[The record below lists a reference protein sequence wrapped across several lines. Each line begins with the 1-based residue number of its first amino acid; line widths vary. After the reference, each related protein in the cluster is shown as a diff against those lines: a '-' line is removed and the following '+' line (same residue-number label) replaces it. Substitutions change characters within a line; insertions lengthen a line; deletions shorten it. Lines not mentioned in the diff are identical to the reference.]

1 MNIPSHSTFFVSFS
15 TNLMKDIF
23 FFIFFL
29 FFFHS
34 VLYSIYFHR
43 SFIFRIF
50 RLHVLRNKFINYLND
65 DNLKII
71 FLRKFS
77 PLSQDNESEKLSGKD
92 KLAPEPE
99 KVNLSSTDDNLS
111 SKDLQK
117 VNHFTDFIFSFRDR
131 LFSFFSTFPLF
142 LSLWD
147 SRFLFS
153 DAFLISTLC
162 LIIFKFLSFL
172 FLGHYPIIFIN
183 IFFLFFFALIAYK
196 YSLMIKFKT
205 LIVKY
210 IYCNFSLTAPI
221 TVCWFMEDE
230 EDDEMRA
237 IISYYPD
244 LFKHGEYFEKT
255 KLQLIVE
262 NFFYFLILLRLF
274 VLSERFFYLIARFFF
289 VYFLLFN
296 HYYTLVAI
304 IGIIGVLSRVQFYM
318 SDWNREEMRKTYDGM
333 VNEFHDEHMLD
344 NYDKNDP
351 IIIAPTWNNSKIM
364 YYITIRN
371 FVKYFTWARPFVI
384 WDYEKVDHLPIT
396 RDDIMKKW
404 NRFIIKPSNPFDFT
418 YYGFQQGLYYN
429 QIVGHPYKSVP
440 TLPYRNF
447 LFLSLLYIS
456 ILIGITYGILDED
469 IMNLV
474 TEIIIIPAKKVLS
487 QVRDNMRYK
496 YRPLSQEFPQS
507 SIYFSPSTVGNL
519 ALDIPRKLIYIVTKG
534 PLYSDKTSTGRAKDM
549 RNQLSH
555 PTTVGFL
562 PDGSIFTQAQGT
574 IKFKSSSQIY
584 PLEAFS
590 YNKNS
595 QTFYGISPH
604 AIIYN
609 PQHPEYAALRNHIY
623 EKSTDWED
631 QTHALMLTEGKIGV
645 KGIYVPGELE
655 LQFAN
660 IAEDFINSS
669 PAASLP
675 IEIREKF
682 HAVLRGEMHELPGLK
697 ALCENLGGNHNAP
710 LNMKKSC
717 NKLLKLLKEMNFNNN
732 SIIND
737 TLSQEGLSSF
747 TFNDISPLSTSTNEI
762 TLVDK
767 KGISG
772 GKVKGFIATEQA
784 FIKYDSGEPI
794 PLISCTEKGEVK
806 NEIII
811 KRNDHE
817 YKVEKERVKTINL
830 GVRGIKVPGAES
842 IERNGSQKETPK
854 IAKKEEIE

>member
-1 MNIPSHSTFFVSFS
+1 
-15 TNLMKDIF
+15 MKDIL

-43 SFIFRIF
+43 SFIFRNF
-50 RLHVLRNKFINYLND
+50 RLHVIRNKFINYLND
-65 DNLKII
+65 DNFKLI
-71 FLRKFS
+71 FLRRYS
-77 PLSQDNESEKLSGKD
+77 PLTQDNEQEKRIEKEKLSDPDTANVDGR
-92 KLAPEPE
+92 ENVNV
-99 KVNLSSTDDNLS
+99 KVS
-111 SKDLQK
+111 
-117 VNHFTDFIFSFRDR
+117 FFFSFFAFRDR

-153 DAFLISTLC
+153 DAFLISTLG

-183 IFFLFFFALIAYK
+183 IFFLFFFALVAYK

-210 IYCNFSLTAPI
+210 IYCNFKLISPL
-221 TVCWFMEDE
+221 TVCWYM
-230 EDDEMRA
+230 EDDEDMESVLA
-237 IISYYPD
+237 YYPE
-244 LFKHGEYFEKT
+244 LANKGYFIDKT
-255 KLQLIVE
+255 RLQLIVE

-318 SDWNREEMRKTYDGM
+318 SDWNREEMKETYEGM
-333 VNEFHDEHMLD
+333 SGGNGHMLE
-344 NYDKNDP
+344 NYDQNNVDNNDP

-371 FVKYFTWARPFVI
+371 FVIYYNWSYNGENHK
-384 WDYEKVDHLPIT
+384 LPIT
-396 RDDIMKKW
+396 REDIMKEW
-404 NRFIIKPSNPFDFT
+404 NRFLKDPSASFNWNGA
-418 YYGFQQGLYYN
+418 GFQKGVFYN
-429 QIVGHPYKSVP
+429 QILVEHFFLEKVVT

-456 ILIGITYGILDED
+456 ILIGILIGITYGIDD
-469 IMNLV
+469 DVINLV

-487 QVRDNMRYK
+487 QVRDNMQYK

-507 SIYFSPSTVGNL
+507 SIHFSLSTVGNL
-519 ALDIPRKLIYIVTKG
+519 ALDIPKKLIYIVTKG
-534 PLYSDKTSTGRAKDM
+534 PLY
-549 RNQLSH
+549 RNKEGSNNDIRRQLAH
-555 PTTVGFL
+555 PTTVGFFT
-562 PDGSIFTQAQGT
+562 DGSIFTQAQGT
-574 IKFKSSSQIY
+574 IKFKDSSLQY

-623 EKSTDWED
+623 DKSTDWGD

-660 IAEDFINSS
+660 ITNDFINSS
-669 PAASLP
+669 PAGSLP
-675 IEIREKF
+675 VEIRAKF
-682 HAVLRGEMHELPGLK
+682 YAVLRGEIQELPGLK
-697 ALCENLGGNHNAP
+697 FLCENLRDNHNAP
-710 LNMKKSC
+710 TNIQNSC
-717 NKLLKLLKEMNFNNN
+717 KFLLKLLTKMNFSDN
-732 SIIND
+732 SITNV
-737 TLSQEGLSSF
+737 SEEGLSSF
-747 TFNDISPLSTSTNEI
+747 TFNDISPLPSSTNEI

-772 GKVKGFIATEQA
+772 GFVKGFIASEQA
-784 FIKYDSGEPI
+784 LLKYDRGEPM

-811 KRNDHE
+811 KRNDNE
-817 YKVEKERVKTINL
+817 YKIEKERVKTITV
-830 GVRGIKVPGAES
+830 GVREIKVPGAES
-842 IERNGSQKETPK
+842 VERKERNGSQKET
-854 IAKKEEIE
+854 ATKKDEID